1 MQALVAEATRAGLPE
16 KRACQMLRI
25 SPRSLQRWRRAA
37 LPKAPAAPRPR
48 PRNALTRAE
57 AATVVSL
64 IRSAEHA
71 DQSCRE
77 LALSLETGSQ
87 TAWPVSHV
95 TVWRYQVAL
104 GCAGPRGRQVSQR
117 LGPAPDTDW
126 VTGPNQLWDWDVTV
140 LRSPDRWVFW
150 YLYSLLDHFSRK
162 NVAWHVQDTLS
173 SDHVQ
178 ALWDQGLTNEAL
190 LDQPRPAWPKS
201 LSDRGAPMRSHS
213 TRQYFLRLGIGQLF
227 SRPRTPASRDN
238 PRIEAHFG
246 TIKTH
251 PVYPDCFID
260 VPAAVTYFTGF
271 YDWYNHVHRLTTL
284 AMLTPNQVH
293 LGQTATLLA
302 QHQARQSQ
310 ALTGR
315 RDACHTP
322 FTLEELIAEPLPDVS
337 QYPVYTWAGPGK
349 ASAKQATPRA

>member
-1 MQALVAEATRAGLPE
+1 MQALVGEAKAEGLPE
-16 KRACQMLRI
+16 QRACQVLRI
-25 SPRSLQRWRRAA
+25 SSRSLQRWRRPAQ
-37 LPKAPAAPRPR
+37 PKAPAAPRPR
-48 PRNALTRAE
+48 PMNALTRDE
-57 AATVVSL
+57 AAMVVSL

-77 LALSLETGSQ
+77 LALSLETGSK
-87 TAWPVSHV
+87 TASPVSHV

-162 NVAWHVQDTLS
+162 AVAWHVQDTLS
-173 SDHVQ
+173 SDYVQ
-178 ALWDQGLTNEAL
+178 RLWDQGLTNESL
-190 LDQPRPAWPKS
+190 LHQPRAAWPKS

-213 TRQYFLRLGIGQLF
+213 TRQYFLKLGIAQFF
-227 SRPRTPASRDN
+227 SRPRTPNDN

-246 TIKTH
+246 TVKTH
-251 PVYPDCFID
+251 PVYPGWFSD

-271 YDWYNHVHRLTTL
+271 YAWYNNVHRLTTL
-284 AMLTPNQVH
+284 EMLTPNQIH
-293 LGQTATLLA
+293 SGQTATLLA

-310 ALTGR
+310 ALTSR
-315 RDACHTP
+315 RDACRTP
-322 FTLEELIAEPLPDVS
+322 FTLEELIAQPLPDVS
-337 QYPVYTWAGPGK
+337 QYPVYTWAGPQK
-349 ASAKQATPRA
+349 ASAKRATPLA

>member
-1 MQALVAEATRAGLPE
+1 MQELVGEAKAEGLPE
-16 KRACQMLRI
+16 KRACQVLRI
-25 SPRSLQRWRRAA
+25 SPRSLQRWRRPPQ
-37 LPKAPAAPRPR
+37 PKASAAPRPR
-48 PRNALTRAE
+48 PLNALTRAE

-77 LALSLETGSQ
+77 LALSLAASPATVFS
-87 TAWPVSHV
+87 VSPV
-95 TVWRYQVAL
+95 TVWRYQVAM
-104 GCAGPRGRQVSQR
+104 GCAGPRGRQVSR
-117 LGPAPDTDW
+117 RVGPAPNTDW

-162 NVAWHVQDTLS
+162 DIAWHVQDTLS

-178 ALWDQGLTNEAL
+178 ALWDQGLTNEGL
-190 LDQPRPAWPKS
+190 LDQPREAWPKS

-213 TRQYFLRLGIGQLF
+213 TRQYFTKLGIAQFF
-227 SRPRTPASRDN
+227 SRPRTPNDN

-246 TIKTH
+246 TVKTH
-251 PVYPDCFID
+251 PVYPGWFID
-260 VPAAVTYFTGF
+260 VSAAATYFTGF
-271 YDWYNHVHRLTTL
+271 YDWYNNVHGLTTL

-293 LGQTATLLA
+293 SGQTATILA
-302 QHQARQSQ
+302 ERQARQSR
-310 ALTGR
+310 ALARR

-322 FTLEELIAEPLPDVS
+322 FTMEELIAQPLPDVS

-349 ASAKQATPRA
+349 ASAKQATPLA

>member
-1 MQALVAEATRAGLPE
+1 MQELVGEAKAEGLPE
-16 KRACQMLRI
+16 KRACQVLRI
-25 SPRSLQRWRRAA
+25 SPRSLQRWRRPA

-48 PRNALTRAE
+48 PANALTRDE

-77 LALSLETGSQ
+77 LALSLERGSA
-87 TAWPVSHV
+87 TARSVSPV

-117 LGPAPDTDW
+117 VGPAPDTDW

-162 NVAWHVQDTLS
+162 DVAWHVQDTLS

-178 ALWDQGLTNEAL
+178 RLWDQGLTNEGL
-190 LDQPRPAWPKS
+190 LDQPREAWPKS

-213 TRQYFLRLGIGQLF
+213 TRQYFLKLGIAQLF
-227 SRPRTPASRDN
+227 SRPRTPNDN

-246 TIKTH
+246 TVKTH
-251 PVYPDCFID
+251 PVYPDWFID
-260 VPAAVTYFTGF
+260 VPAAVTYFTSF

-284 AMLTPNQVH
+284 DMLTPNQIH
-293 LGQTATLLA
+293 SGQTATLLA
-302 QHQARQSQ
+302 ERQVRQSQ
-310 ALTGR
+310 ALTSR

-349 ASAKQATPRA
+349 ASAKRATPLA

>member
-1 MQALVAEATRAGLPE
+1 MQALAAEAKAEGLPE
-16 KRACQMLRI
+16 KRTCRVLRI
-25 SPRSLQRWRRAA
+25 SPRSLQRWRRPA
-37 LPKAPAAPRPR
+37 LPKAPATPRPR
-48 PRNALTRAE
+48 PTNALTRAE
-57 AATVVSL
+57 AATVISL

-77 LALSLETGSQ
+77 LALSLAASPA
-87 TAWPVSHV
+87 TAFSVSPV
-95 TVWRYQVAL
+95 TVWRYQVAM
-104 GCAGPRGRQVSQR
+104 GCAGPRGRQVSR
-117 LGPAPDTDW
+117 RVGPAPDTDW

-162 NVAWHVQDTLS
+162 DVAWHVQDTLS

-178 ALWDQGLTNEAL
+178 RLWDQGLTHEGL
-190 LDQPRPAWPKS
+190 LDQPREAWPKS

-213 TRQYFLRLGIGQLF
+213 TRQYFLKLGIAQFF
-227 SRPRTPASRDN
+227 SRPRTPNDN

-246 TIKTH
+246 TVKTH
-251 PVYPDCFID
+251 PVYPGWFSD

-271 YDWYNHVHRLTTL
+271 YAWYNNVHRLTTL
-284 AMLTPNQVH
+284 DMLTPNQVH
-293 LGQTATLLA
+293 SGQTATILA
-302 QHQARQSQ
+302 ERHARQSQ
-310 ALTGR
+310 ALASR

-337 QYPVYTWAGPGK
+337 RYPVYAWAGPGK
-349 ASAKQATPRA
+349 ASAIQATPLA